1 MDEPESTPPTDGI
14 GSIALERIGRYESG
28 QFNEDA
34 AEIIAHSA
42 RTDHLYV
49 VNADVGGVD
58 VLDATT
64 PGDPERVD
72 RLVLEDVWADAG
84 EVTNVAL
91 RADVPIEGSDGN
103 GRGDGRS
110 TDVLAVAVVA
120 ANPQANGRVVF
131 YDATERS
138 PVTSVAVGAAP
149 DMVSFAPDGG
159 TVLTAD
165 SGEPSEDYDVD
176 PPGTVS
182 LVDIGDGVRNATV
195 ERVDFT
201 AYDGREDE
209 LREQGVRIFGPD
221 ASASADLEPEYLTV
235 SADST
240 TAYVVLQANNAFAV
254 VDIETASVTDIHP
267 FGYKDHGATGN
278 ELDASDVDRLT
289 IRNWPVYGMYQPDAI
304 TSYEVDG
311 ETYLVTAN
319 EGGMRDYEGFSEV
332 ARVSDLDLDPDA
344 FDLDG
349 VSGVETVADLQR
361 PEHLGNLHTTTELG
375 DVDGD
380 GRHEDLYAFGGR
392 SFAIWRPDGTL
403 VADSGA
409 DFELL
414 VAMHH
419 PEYFNTDGLRNAPFS
434 QSTSKGPEPEGVDV
448 GRVGERVYAFVGLER
463 IASLVVYDVSD
474 PTAPRFVQ
482 YVNNRNFE
490 VDPIADVEEGNADV
504 SDVGDLGP
512 EGVKFIS
519 ASDSPVDEPVV
530 AVGNELSGTTTLYRV
545 RTLGAVDS
553 VTGSPSSS

>member
-1 MDEPESTPPTDGI
+1 MVIPRTVHLIPWKRSLSSGLSARSLVMGEPESTPPTDGI

-34 AEIIAHSA
+34 AEIVAHSA

-149 DMVSFAPDGG
+149 DMVSFAPDGE

-182 LVDIGDGVRNATV
+182 LV
-195 ERVDFT
+195 
-201 AYDGREDE
+201 
-209 LREQGVRIFGPD
+209 
-221 ASASADLEPEYLTV
+221 
-235 SADST
+235 
-240 TAYVVLQANNAFAV
+240 
-254 VDIETASVTDIHP
+254 
-267 FGYKDHGATGN
+267 
-278 ELDASDVDRLT
+278 
-289 IRNWPVYGMYQPDAI
+289 
-304 TSYEVDG
+304 
-311 ETYLVTAN
+311 
-319 EGGMRDYEGFSEV
+319 
-332 ARVSDLDLDPDA
+332 
-344 FDLDG
+344 
-349 VSGVETVADLQR
+349 
-361 PEHLGNLHTTTELG
+361 
-375 DVDGD
+375 
-380 GRHEDLYAFGGR
+380 
-392 SFAIWRPDGTL
+392 
-403 VADSGA
+403 
-409 DFELL
+409 
-414 VAMHH
+414 
-419 PEYFNTDGLRNAPFS
+419 
-434 QSTSKGPEPEGVDV
+434 
-448 GRVGERVYAFVGLER
+448 
-463 IASLVVYDVSD
+463 VYDVSD
-474 PTAPRFVQ
+474 PMAPRFVQ
-482 YVNNRNFE
+482 YSNNRNFE
-490 VDPIADVEEGNADV
+490 VDPIADVEQGDADV

-512 EGVKFIS
+512 EGVKFIP

-530 AVGNELSGTTTLYRV
+530 AVGNELGGTTTLYRV

-553 VTGSPSSS
+553 VTGPPSTSRTVGVRGNSRPGASGVASHGIGRDAIDVCRGRHRRISDRRGGIRFCG